1 MVYSRSVSGA
11 VIGSQARDG
20 VDDVLQGAQAGEFGG
35 GDFGCAGEVGLEC
48 GEDFDLLDG
57 VDAEFG
63 FHFHAEAE
71 HVGGVAGFLRH
82 DRQDHVGGGSRG
94 HGRCRCRCR

>member
-1 MVYSRSVSGA
+1 MVNSRSIAGA
-11 VIGSQARDG
+11 VIGSESRDG

-48 GEDFDLLDG
+48 GEDFYLFDG

-63 FHFHAEAE
+63 FHFHAQAE
-71 HVGGVAGFLRH
+71 HVGGVAGFLGH
-82 DRQDHVGGGSRG
+82 DRQDHVGG
-94 HGRCRCRCR
+94 